1 MASAELW
8 LTLAIALVAGL
19 IRGITGFGG
28 AMVMTPP
35 LSLLIGPKYA
45 VLTALLLE
53 VSAAANMLPGALRQ
67 MRVRTI
73 GPICVMAC
81 VTVPLGTYLLVILDP
96 ELTRRWIAGMVIAF
110 SALMMV
116 GFRYRG
122 NPRLLMSAALG
133 ALSGVLAGATSIG
146 APPIILYLLASQDPV
161 ALTRAHLIVYVTVV
175 SSMGLGMLWV
185 TGILDLQSGIRALA
199 AAPFFIVGTLG
210 GSRLFERV
218 NESQFRK
225 FTLMLLMAVSSVILM
240 V

>member
-1 MASAELW
+1 MASVELS

-19 IRGITGFGG
+19 IRGMTGFGG
-28 AMVMTPP
+28 ALVMTPP

-67 MRVRTI
+67 MRLRTI

-81 VTVPLGTYLLVILDP
+81 ITVPLGTYLLLILDA
-96 ELTRRWIAGMVIAF
+96 EVTRRCIAGMVVAF
-110 SALMMV
+110 SALMLA
-116 GFRYRG
+116 GFRYPG
-122 NPRLLMSAALG
+122 NPRLVMSAALG
-133 ALSGVLAGATSIG
+133 ALSGVLLGATSMG
-146 APPIILYLLASQDPV
+146 APPIILYLLAGQDSV
-161 ALTRAHLIVYVTVV
+161 ALTRAHLIIYITVV
-175 SSMGLGMLWV
+175 SIVGLGMLWV
-185 TGILDLQSGIRALA
+185 TGIFDLQSGIRALA

-218 NESQFRK
+218 DERQFRR
-225 FTLMLLMAVSSVILM
+225 FTLLLLMAVSSVILM